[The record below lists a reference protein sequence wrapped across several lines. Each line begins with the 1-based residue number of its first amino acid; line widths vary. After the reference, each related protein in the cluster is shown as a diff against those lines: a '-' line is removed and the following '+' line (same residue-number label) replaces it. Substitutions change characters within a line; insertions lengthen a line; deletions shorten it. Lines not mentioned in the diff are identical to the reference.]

1 MEEKTKSWAPLS
13 GVQVLEY
20 GTGIA
25 AGYCA
30 KLLGQLGAE
39 VVKIRP
45 RRDHPVTAE
54 IELQRRA
61 ESLLLDADKHLA
73 DEEVGSP
80 EFVGRLAAAD
90 VVVRGFEPTDGTVA
104 AARQEYDQW
113 RRHSG
118 RLIFV
123 ALTPFGVRGPGS
135 EWHGGDLNAQAL
147 SGWTYITGNPD
158 EAPLS
163 MNYGMGALQHG
174 LTAAGAVVAAL
185 LDRGAGDAGEFVDVA
200 EADVIASTMRMY
212 SLTYRFLA
220 IDPKRNGLRAPGSS
234 GRYPHTLLPCKDGY
248 ISTICRSETD
258 WNRFLEMMGNPQW
271 AKEPR
276 YRDFYAMGTEYPDE
290 VDALIIPW
298 LMEHT
303 KDELCDLANKHRV
316 PLAPVRTV
324 DEVLRDPQLAHRD
337 FFVTRPKGQAKVK
350 LPGHVAK
357 VKIVG
362 RAPSREAATF
372 SKPGLEGGR

>member
-1 MEEKTKSWAPLS
+1 MQDKTKSWAPLS
-13 GVQVLEY
+13 GVKVLEY
-20 GTGIA
+20 GTGVA
-25 AGYCA
+25 AAYCA
-30 KLLGQLGAE
+30 KLLKQLGAE
-39 VVKIRP
+39 VVKIRNP
-45 RRDHPVTAE
+45 SEPPINADV
-54 IELQRRA
+54 ELRRRA
-61 ESLLLDADKHLA
+61 ESLFLDADKQWVDQEL
-73 DEEVGSP
+73 GSP
-80 EFVGRLAAAD
+80 DFLRRLATTD
-90 VVVRGFEPTDGTVA
+90 VVVRGFEPSDGTAVA
-104 AARQEYDQW
+104 VREEYEQW
-113 RRHSG
+113 RRQRNS
-118 RLIFV
+118 LIFV
-123 ALTPFGVRGPGS
+123 ALTPFGVTGPGS
-135 EWHGGDLNAQAL
+135 RWRGGDLNAQAL
-147 SGWTYITGNPD
+147 SGWTYITGNPN

-174 LTAAGAVVAAL
+174 LTAAGATVVAL
-185 LDRGAGDAGEFVDVA
+185 LERGAGEFVDVS

-258 WNRFLEMMGNPQW
+258 WNRFLEMMGNPAW

-298 LMEHT
+298 LMERT
-303 KDELCDLANKHRV
+303 KDELGELANKFRV

-337 FFVTRPKGQAKVK
+337 FFVPDAESDTK
-350 LPGHVAK
+350 LPGHVAR
-357 VKIVG
+357 VKSVE
-362 RAPSREAATF
+362 PATQ
-372 SKPGLEGGR
+372 SKPGREGA